1 MCGIFGYMGPK
12 DSTTMCLTGLKSLEY
27 RGYDSAGIAGISENA
42 IAICKEEGKVAVLE
56 QTLSQKPL
64 RLDLAIAHTRWATHG
79 KPSQKNAHPHLD
91 EKEKIA
97 VVHNGIIENH
107 FELKEWL
114 KKEGVSFT
122 SDTDTEVIAHLVSHL
137 YKGDLLKAAQHAFSL
152 MQGFWAF
159 CLIHEDHPGTIIAGA
174 KESPLCIGSS
184 HGHSE
189 IFISSDPHAFGGYDL
204 DVLFLKDG
212 EMAVV
217 SENDIKIFDPNSE
230 QIESE
235 TKRLSISKQTL
246 SKGGYSHFMLKEIME
261 QPQTI
266 TQALHNRTIEMYG
279 TAEFD
284 DLSFTSKELLG
295 IKRIV
300 ILACGTSW
308 HAGCIAASLLEDLAR
323 IPCSAEIA
331 SEFRYKNPII
341 TAGTLIIAISQS
353 GETLDTLAAVREVKS
368 KGAKVL
374 GICNVTHST
383 LTREADSTILLR
395 AGPEIS
401 VCSTK
406 AFTSQL
412 TVLSLFALMMAR
424 LRHLSKEEGQRLL
437 SELKNL
443 PTLVQEVL
451 DNRPAIQA
459 TAKKYARYK
468 HFFFLGRHY
477 MFASALEAAL
487 KLKEISYLW
496 ATGYPS
502 GEMKHGPIALID
514 ETFAVIGMCGNKKT
528 YEKTLSNLSETRSRG
543 ANILC
548 LAPHGAPQIGE
559 VAHDVLSLPNICDEL
574 AAIPYSIATQLLAYE
589 IAVIL
594 NCEIDK
600 PRNLAKSVTV
610 E

>member
-1 MCGIFGYMGPK
+1 
-12 DSTTMCLTGLKSLEY
+12 
-27 RGYDSAGIAGISENA
+27 
-42 IAICKEEGKVAVLE
+42 
-56 QTLSQKPL
+56 
-64 RLDLAIAHTRWATHG
+64 
-79 KPSQKNAHPHLD
+79 
-91 EKEKIA
+91 
-97 VVHNGIIENH
+97 
-107 FELKEWL
+107 
-114 KKEGVSFT
+114 
-122 SDTDTEVIAHLVSHL
+122 
-137 YKGDLLKAAQHAFSL
+137 

-174 KESPLCIGSS
+174 KESPLCIGST

-189 IFISSDPHAFGGYDL
+189 IFIASDPQAFGGHDL
-204 DVLFLKDG
+204 DVVFLKDG
-212 EMAVV
+212 EMAVA
-217 SENDIKIFDPNSE
+217 SENDIKIYDPNSE
-230 QIESE
+230 QIDSV
-235 TKRLSISKQTL
+235 TQRLSISKQTL
-246 SKGGYSHFMLKEIME
+246 SKGDYAHFMLKEIME

-266 TQALHNRTIEMYG
+266 TQAQHNRNIEMYG
-279 TAEFD
+279 TAEFEN
-284 DLSFTSKELLG
+284 LSFTSKELLG
-295 IKRIV
+295 VERIV

-341 TAGTLIIAISQS
+341 TEGTLIIAISQS

-374 GICNVTHST
+374 GICNVPHSS

-424 LRHLSKEEGQRLL
+424 LRHLSKEEGQSFLF
-437 SELKNL
+437 ELTNL
-443 PTLVQEVL
+443 PSLVQKVL
-451 DNRPAIQA
+451 DMRPVIQEL
-459 TAKKYARYK
+459 AKKYAKYK

-514 ETFAVIGMCGNKKT
+514 ESFAVIGMCGNKKT
-528 YEKTLSNLSETRSRG
+528 YDKTLSNLLETRARG

-548 LAPHGAPQIGE
+548 IAPEGAPQIGE
-559 VAHDVLSLPNICDEL
+559 VAHDVLSLPAVSDEL
-574 AAIPYSIATQLLAYE
+574 AAIPYSIASQLLAYE

-594 NCEIDK
+594 GCEIDK